1 MSHEK
6 TPISPAQTQP
16 ELPAQPTTEA
26 SASNLP
32 KAYDPSII
40 ERRWAEYWVSE
51 KLFEVHSPAATAA
64 GNPARNFTLLLP
76 PPNVTGRLHMGH
88 MLNQTEMDILT
99 RWHRM
104 RGQTSLWVPG
114 TDHAGIA
121 TQMMVERQ
129 LASEGSNRKSLGREA
144 FTARVWE
151 WKRQYGSAITD
162 QMRRLGASVD
172 WSREYFTMDDHLN
185 VAVKEAFVRL
195 YEQGLIYR
203 GAYIVNWD
211 PVQQTAVSDL
221 EVTHEDRLGKLYHI
235 RYPFA
240 DGSGSI
246 VVATT
251 RPETMLGDT
260 AVAVNPTDARYT
272 AVIGKVVSL
281 PLSAVNGAANREIPI
296 LADDWAQPEFGTGA
310 VKVTPAHD
318 PNDFAIGQRHALP
331 SLTIMDETAHIH
343 LPGSPYHGLDRFVAR
358 EKIVADLEA
367 AGLLV
372 AIKDHNLA
380 IALSQRTGA
389 VIEPRL
395 SLQWFLAV
403 NKAPAN
409 GGDSI
414 ASKAISAVRDGHIKF
429 TPEMYSK
436 TYFEW
441 MNNIHDWCI
450 SRQLWWGHRI
460 PAWHCADCHALTV
473 ARETPTA
480 CATCGSTQ
488 ITQETDVLDTWFSSG
503 LLPFTVFGWP
513 GTPEPKATE
522 TIRKTA
528 EAEGKYIRQVG
539 ATGNYAHV
547 RLCISPNSTG
557 KGFAFSNETDS
568 NTLPER
574 FIQPI
579 KEGIQEAMRGGVVEG
594 HPLVDVKV
602 SLIDGSYHEVDSN
615 EMAFR
620 IAASIALKEA
630 ARKAQPVVLDRASN
644 LEPTHLRSHGNLL
657 TLEPTSNLEPRTSNL
672 TPDLAAFYPTTL
684 LVTGFDILFFWVARM
699 IMLGTHFMLDV
710 PMPDGSPRK
719 LAEAVPFKE
728 VYIHALV
735 RDADRQKMS
744 KTKGNV
750 IDPIE
755 IIERFG
761 TDAVRFTLASMASPG
776 TDIAF
781 SEARTEGNRAFAN
794 KIWNAARFLFMNL
807 DRAREAGI
815 EITPT
820 TNTVIST
827 TELGASSSPTV
838 SSSVKVGSPDTDALE
853 SRWILSRL
861 NAVAAE
867 VHRALSDYRF
877 DEAASAIYQFF
888 WGDLCDWY
896 LEIVKLRLN
905 FEPTNDLPF
914 PTSEDAEDSVEQ
926 TRAALITLIAVF
938 ESALRLLS
946 PFMPFLTEEIWHA
959 LYAGLP
965 PAKSIALTHYPQP
978 QDYKR
983 DEAAL
988 GEMQTLQ
995 ELITTIRAL
1004 RKELAVPERESAPI
1018 RIHGDA
1024 QILDP
1029 LQFSQ
1034 DILARLARVSGIEV
1048 SSVALTGNNARSTSS
1063 FDVAVLYERQID
1075 VPAERE
1081 RLTKDLAKYEKGLA
1095 AAERQ
1100 LGNEAF
1106 MAKAPAHIVE
1116 GLRKQ
1121 AAETLTLYNKTKAA
1135 LDALSAE

>member
-1 MSHEK
+1 MNRKE
-6 TPISPAQTQP
+6 TPKPPVQLLP
-16 ELPAQPTTEA
+16 ELPVQPATGA

-32 KAYDPSII
+32 KAYDPSAI
-40 ERRWAEYWVSE
+40 EQRWAEYWVRE
-51 KLFEVHSPAATAA
+51 RLFDVPTPPTALGA
-64 GNPARNFTLLLP
+64 PSMERSDMGGNTDAPFTLLLP

-104 RGQTSLWVPG
+104 SGQTSLWVPG

-129 LASEGSNRKSLGREA
+129 LASEGTNRKSLGREA

-185 VAVKEAFVRL
+185 IAVKDAFVRL

-203 GAYIVNWD
+203 GSYIVNWD
-211 PVQQTAVSDL
+211 PIQQTAVSDL
-221 EVTHEDRLGKLYHI
+221 EVTHENRVGKLYHI

-240 DGSGSI
+240 DGTGSI

-260 AVAVNPTDARYT
+260 AVAVNPNDPRYT
-272 AVIGKVVSL
+272 AFIGKLISL
-281 PLSAVNGAANREIPI
+281 PLSAVNGGPNRTIPI

-331 SLTIMDETAHIH
+331 SLTILDTTAHID
-343 LPGSPYHGLDRFVAR
+343 LSGSPYHGLDRFAAR
-358 EKIVADLEA
+358 KRIVADLDA
-367 AGLLV
+367 LGLLV
-372 AIKDHNLA
+372 DVKDHSLA
-380 IALSQRTGA
+380 IALSQRSGA

-395 SLQWFLAV
+395 SMQWFLAV
-403 NKAPAN
+403 NKTPEGAGRTEGAGGFSPLNTPAQE
-409 GGDSI
+409 GGFSPRGVARDSI
-414 ASKAISAVRDGHIKF
+414 AAKAIAAVRDGHIKF
-429 TPEMYSK
+429 TPEMYEK
-436 TYFEW
+436 IYMEW
-441 MNNIHDWCI
+441 MTNIHDWCI

-460 PAWHCADCHALTV
+460 PAWHCAACRAITV
-473 ARETPTA
+473 ARHTPTA
-480 CATCGSTQ
+480 CATCGSSD

-513 GTPEPKATE
+513 GDAAKGCHSDPE
-522 TIRKTA
+522 
-528 EAEGKYIRQVG
+528 
-539 ATGNYAHV
+539 
-547 RLCISPNSTG
+547 S
-557 KGFAFSNETDS
+557 
-568 NTLPER
+568 
-574 FIQPI
+574 
-579 KEGIQEAMRGGVVEG
+579 VEG
-594 HPLVDVKV
+594 EESPHL
-602 SLIDGSYHEVDSN
+602 SSS
-615 EMAFR
+615 
-620 IAASIALKEA
+620 
-630 ARKAQPVVLDRASN
+630 SN
-644 LEPTHLRSHGNLL
+644 LG
-657 TLEPTSNLEPRTSNL
+657 PRTSNL
-672 TPDLAAFYPTTL
+672 TPDLAAFYPTSV

-710 PMPDGSPRK
+710 PMPDGSSRK
-719 LAEAVPFKE
+719 LAEAVPFKA

-815 EITPT
+815 EVTLPT
-820 TNTVIST
+820 HEAVI
-827 TELGASSSPTV
+827 PTGGEAAV
-838 SSSVKVGSPDTDALE
+838 EGPPYFADATGALE

-861 NAVAAE
+861 NAVSAE

-926 TRAALITLIAVF
+926 TRAALTTFVHVF

-959 LYAGLP
+959 LYNNAT
-965 PAKSIALTHYPQP
+965 PAKSIALTRYPQAADFP
-978 QDYKR
+978 V
-983 DEAAL
+983 DENSVYGMRRIQAFIA
-988 GEMQTLQ
+988 
-995 ELITTIRAL
+995 TIRNR
-1004 RKELAVPERESAPI
+1004 RKELGVTEKELVGIFAVFDACSMVGSTNIKINNVYKENVDMI
-1018 RIHGDA
+1018 R
-1024 QILDP
+1024 
-1029 LQFSQ
+1029 
-1034 DILARLARVSGIEV
+1034 RLARVSSMERKDFNYMEQTPNLGWV
-1048 SSVALTGNNARSTSS
+1048 QAGAPM
-1063 FDVAVLYERQID
+1063 VAVLYERQID

-1081 RLTKDLAKYEKGLA
+1081 RLTKDLAKYEKTLA
-1095 AAERQ
+1095 A
-1100 LGNEAF
+1100 NEARLADPKF
-1106 MAKAPAHIVE
+1106 TAKAPAHIVE

-1121 AAETLTLYNKTKAA
+1121 AAETRALHDKAKAA
-1135 LDALSAE
+1135 LEALPAQ